1 MSDYFVPSTISAEAI
16 AVFLLFIALTA
27 AATWFAAR
35 YYLLKRNFDSAVQ
48 KINYEYA
55 LKIDEERRRIQR
67 IPYQLQQIELLIED
81 IRKCCAGEPKVQTA
95 ENQDDVAEEN

>member
-16 AVFLLFIALTA
+16 VVFLLFIALTA

-48 KINYEYA
+48 KINYE
-55 LKIDEERRRIQR
+55 
-67 IPYQLQQIELLIED
+67 
-81 IRKCCAGEPKVQTA
+81 
-95 ENQDDVAEEN
+95 